1 MLSAEIVFR
10 FAEIVCTLPTSAL
23 TSKLNEWAAKIE
35 CSTPKVGVSTPNKV
49 R

>member
-23 TSKLNEWAAKIE
+23 ISKLNERTAKIE
-35 CSTPKVGVSTPNKV
+35 CTTPKVGVSTPNKV
-49 R
+49 Q